1 VRYNAL
7 FGMGAPTRAAQ
18 VLSLGEGW

>member
-7 FGMGAPTRAAQ
+7 FGMGAPTQAAQ